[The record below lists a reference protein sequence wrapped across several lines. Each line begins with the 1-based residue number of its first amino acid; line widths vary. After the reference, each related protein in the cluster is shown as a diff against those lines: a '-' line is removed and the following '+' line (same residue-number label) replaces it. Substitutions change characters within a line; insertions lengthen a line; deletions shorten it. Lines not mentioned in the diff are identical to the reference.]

1 MTEERIVQSMRS
13 RSFSQAAE
21 NHQDFVRVRLS
32 AGRAMRARQSVSLS
46 HWPDSNQVISHSG
59 GNRMQLSSWK
69 KALCVA
75 LSVVLTLGSP
85 VFAGGPVEIRS
96 TDIALGHG
104 QLTGCVLNV
113 AGQPVSGIPVQVLHG
128 ESVIA
133 TVASNEDG
141 QFAVEGLRN
150 GAHVIQVGSSVQ
162 PVRFWSAHAAPPAAA
177 GQLAIVVDE
186 EIVRGQCGDACGDP
200 CGEACGAGTKCCNG
214 LGLLLFGG
222 AVAATLVYTLDQ
234 NGSDAPASP

>member
-1 MTEERIVQSMRS
+1 MK
-13 RSFSQAAE
+13 
-21 NHQDFVRVRLS
+21 
-32 AGRAMRARQSVSLS
+32 
-46 HWPDSNQVISHSG
+46 
-59 GNRMQLSSWK
+59 LSSLK

-75 LSVVLTLGSP
+75 LSAVLTLGNP
-85 VFAGGPVEIRS
+85 AFAGGPVEIRS

-141 QFAVEGLRN
+141 QFVVEGLRN
-150 GAHVIQVGSSVQ
+150 GAHVIQVGSSIQ
-162 PVRFWSAHAAPPAAA
+162 PVRFWSAQAAPPAAA
-177 GQLAIVVDE
+177 EQLAIVVDE
-186 EIVRGQCGDACGDP
+186 EIVRGQCGDACGDACGDP
-200 CGEACGAGTKCCNG
+200 CGEACGAGTKCCSG